1 MLIGLKDNWI
11 DSGFNGIPLTFPT
24 NLEEDWFIKWSSA
37 KNMPGTFR
45 EECVKT
51 AKMMG
56 ELAEQPIKILLSGDI
71 NSKLLLYT
79 QL

>member
-11 DSGFNGIPLTFPT
+11 QSGFDGVPLSFPT

-37 KNMPGTFR
+37 KSMPGTFR

-56 ELAEQPIKILLSGDI
+56 DLEIQKVIVAFAEAA
-71 NSKLLLYT
+71 NRAVEA
-79 QL
+79 